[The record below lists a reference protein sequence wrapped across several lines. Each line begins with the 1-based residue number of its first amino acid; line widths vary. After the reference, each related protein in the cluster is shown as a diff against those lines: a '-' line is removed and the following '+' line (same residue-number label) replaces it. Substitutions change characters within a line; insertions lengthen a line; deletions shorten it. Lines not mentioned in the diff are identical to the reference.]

1 MTTILASTGKGERMG
16 CPKPSK
22 MQSRSYKNRGW
33 RCLCSS
39 FAEIANKMEPGNATR
54 SKCEPLLSVFEG
66 SGGTH
71 CERASAVWRE
81 RGEVES
87 TWVPK
92 TFENA

>member
-1 MTTILASTGKGERMG
+1 
-16 CPKPSK
+16 
-22 MQSRSYKNRGW
+22 
-33 RCLCSS
+33 
-39 FAEIANKMEPGNATR
+39 MEPGNATR

-87 TWVPK
+87 TWGAQNLRKCIVGPTKIDVGGVGVSRLPK
-92 TFENA
+92 VLTRRGPEAP